1 MYKEIFRLRLKNER
15 IMKGFS
21 QETMAR
27 NLGIGRSTY
36 TNWEI
41 GNREP
46 DIESLALICEMLE
59 VDSNWLLGLDARRIK
74 KNV

>member
-1 MYKEIFRLRLKNER
+1 MYKEIFKIRLKNER
-15 IMKGFS
+15 TMKGFS
-21 QETMAR
+21 QEMMAE

-46 DIESLALICEMLE
+46 DIENLAKICEIL
-59 VDSNWLLGLDARRIK
+59 DADLNWLVGLEKNERKQK
-74 KNV
+74 K